1 MTKSTSVTTALR
13 WGLLALAMLP
23 NAAQVY
29 AQELKGI
36 TQEQSV
42 IAQQLYAAH
51 NQKVYPLEQK
61 LAELR
66 SELNNQNATSEENL
80 SIVRNI
86 YKGMAEAKTQLFTI
100 NDEFNSALVKN
111 GINPATFAHN
121 DESVRADN
129 CW

>member
-1 MTKSTSVTTALR
+1 MTKSTSVTTALL

-66 SELNNQNATSEENL
+66 SELKYIQGDGRSKNAT
-80 SIVRNI
+80 I
-86 YKGMAEAKTQLFTI
+86 YHKRRI
-100 NDEFNSALVKN
+100 
-111 GINPATFAHN
+111 
-121 DESVRADN
+121 
-129 CW
+129 